1 MPASPT
7 PRRHGAI
14 RRRIVGLALLAII
27 VALLCLASL
36 AIGARALPFSSIFD
50 ALVHPAPD
58 KPWDQRIITELRLPR
73 TILAVTVGSALGVA
87 GALVQ
92 GHTRNPLA
100 DPGLLGISAGS
111 ALAVVIG
118 FTWCGFTSVTA
129 TGMMALIGA
138 LIAAAIVFAAANVV
152 GSRSDP
158 LTLILAGAAFSAVF
172 ASITVAIIYT
182 SITNLD
188 HMRMW
193 TVGSVAGRDG
203 SFIFRITIALA
214 VFTLL
219 ALFTAPHLN
228 SLALGEDIA
237 RGLGTN
243 ILLARMLGLVLI
255 ALLAGFST
263 AAAGPIGFIGLLV
276 PHLVRS
282 TIGTDYRWVLPA
294 SALTGAGLILVA
306 DIIGRI
312 IARPGEV
319 QVGIVLAFVGAP
331 IFIAIMMRR
340 KVVRP

>member
-7 PRRHGAI
+7 LRRHGAI
-14 RRRIVGLALLAII
+14 RRGTVGLALLAFI

-36 AIGARALPFSSIFD
+36 AIGARAIPFSSISD

-73 TILAVTVGSALGVA
+73 TILAVTVGSTLGVA
-87 GALVQ
+87 GTLMQ
-92 GHTRNPLA
+92 GQTRNPLA
-100 DPGLLGISAGS
+100 DPGLLGISAGA

-129 TGMMALIGA
+129 TGVMALIGA
-138 LIAAAIVFAAANVV
+138 LIAATIVFAAANVV
-152 GSRSDP
+152 GARSDP
-158 LTLILAGAAFSAVF
+158 LTLVLAGAALSAVF
-172 ASITVAIIYT
+172 ASITTAIIYT
-182 SITNLD
+182 STTNLD
-188 HMRMW
+188 RMRMW

-203 SFIFRITIALA
+203 PFVFSIAIALV

-219 ALFTAPHLN
+219 ALFTSPHLN
-228 SLALGEDIA
+228 CLALGEDIA
-237 RGLGTN
+237 RSLGTN
-243 ILLARMLGLVLI
+243 ILLARMLGLLFI
-255 ALLAGFST
+255 ALLAGLST
-263 AAAGPIGFIGLLV
+263 AAAGPIGFIGLVV

-282 TIGTDYRWVLPA
+282 TVGTDYRWVLPA
-294 SALTGAGLILVA
+294 SALAGAGLLLVA
-306 DIIGRI
+306 DIVGRI

-319 QVGIVLAFVGAP
+319 QAGIVLAFVGAP